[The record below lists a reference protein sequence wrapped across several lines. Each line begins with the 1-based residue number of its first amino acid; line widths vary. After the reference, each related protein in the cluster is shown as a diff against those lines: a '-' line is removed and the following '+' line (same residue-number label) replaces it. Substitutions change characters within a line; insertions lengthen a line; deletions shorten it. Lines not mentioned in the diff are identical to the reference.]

1 MFFEPIN
8 AVTWKPMHFQ
18 LLDHYIQFRPPPIA
32 QDPSF
37 IPKYAVPPMSKL
49 LDQTIRFRTFPR
61 SKVLYQNMQSLQSQ
75 RFWTKTYRFA
85 PPPGAHISYQNI
97 HLLRSPSR
105 QKYTFSSLP
114 GSQVLY
120 QNMQLLRP
128 GISTKIQVLRHPSP
142 MTHTFGPKYTW
153 DGTWSGTSVLPALG
167 LKIWT

>member
-1 MFFEPIN
+1 MFFEPIY

-85 PPPGAHISYQNI
+85 PPPLEPTFHTKISTYSDLHLDKSIPFRVSLDPKFYTKICSHSDQASRPKFKCCVPFTHEPHFWTKI
-97 HLLRSPSR
+97 HLGRNLERNKCSPC
-105 QKYTFSSLP
+105 F
-114 GSQVLY
+114 
-120 QNMQLLRP
+120 RP
-128 GISTKIQVLRHPSP
+128 
-142 MTHTFGPKYTW
+142 
-153 DGTWSGTSVLPALG
+153 
-167 LKIWT
+167 